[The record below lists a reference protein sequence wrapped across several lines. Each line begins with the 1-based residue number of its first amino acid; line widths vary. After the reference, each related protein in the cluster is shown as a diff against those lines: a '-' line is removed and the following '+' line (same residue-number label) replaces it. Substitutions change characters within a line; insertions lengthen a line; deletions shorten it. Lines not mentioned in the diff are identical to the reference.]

1 MSNAD
6 EPGTRMTNPG
16 THQAGSQRPRAANR
30 AGNAKSAGKSRAR
43 PTGLSTAAILG
54 FSAALI
60 TFVLDQATKLYTL
73 FVYDLPVKEPA
84 EVLPFINLI
93 VVWNRG
99 ISYGL
104 FQQNS
109 DLGRWV
115 LVAVSILAS
124 IGLSIWIRRT
134 TAKLL
139 ATSLGLIV
147 GGALGNVVDRI
158 WHGAVFDFIQFH
170 VGSWSWY
177 VFNVADAAIVA
188 GVAGLLYDSFVL
200 EGRRAKS

>member
-30 AGNAKSAGKSRAR
+30 AGSAKSAGKSRGR
-43 PTGLSTAAILG
+43 HTGLSTAAILG

-84 EVLPFINLI
+84 EVLPFIN
-93 VVWNRG
+93 
-99 ISYGL
+99 
-104 FQQNS
+104 
-109 DLGRWV
+109 
-115 LVAVSILAS
+115 
-124 IGLSIWIRRT
+124 
-134 TAKLL
+134 
-139 ATSLGLIV
+139 LIV